1 MGGVWTIAQVSVGVS
16 PPAPLPQSVRP
27 PRSEAWRTPTKVA
40 AKLVPKAC
48 ECPGKCA
55 DRNAKL
61 KNSFEA
67 LAEEEENLDEEQIE
81 KIIREEPERELNGTK
96 AAKKRKKRVWLNIST
111 VENAPKW
118 VSTGEGEI
126 TVDSAAEES
135 VCPRS
140 WGQQYPLREPA
151 KWLNFTNASGGHM
164 KHYGERR
171 ATFRAGKSGAVL
183 GMTFQASDVQKPL
196 AAVWRIADKGNRV
209 CFGPGPEDNY
219 IQNVSSGEKIA
230 MIRKGGSYIIK
241 ADFVKDQGFGR
252 QAETPA

>member
-1 MGGVWTIAQVSVGVS
+1 M
-16 PPAPLPQSVRP
+16 
-27 PRSEAWRTPTKVA
+27 KVI
-40 AKLVPKAC
+40 K
-48 ECPGKCA
+48 
-55 DRNAKL
+55 
-61 KNSFEA
+61 
-67 LAEEEENLDEEQIE
+67 
-81 KIIREEPERELNGTK
+81 
-96 AAKKRKKRVWLNIST
+96 AKKRKRRVWLSINA
-111 VENAPKW
+111 VENDPKW

-135 VCPRS
+135 VCPRG
-140 WGQQYPLREPA
+140 WGKQYPLREPS

-164 KHYGERR
+164 KHYGERH
-171 ATFRAGKSGAVL
+171 ATFRAGKSGSVL

-230 MIRKGGSYIIK
+230 MVRRGGSYVIK
-241 ADFVKDQGFGR
+241 ADFVTDQGFGR